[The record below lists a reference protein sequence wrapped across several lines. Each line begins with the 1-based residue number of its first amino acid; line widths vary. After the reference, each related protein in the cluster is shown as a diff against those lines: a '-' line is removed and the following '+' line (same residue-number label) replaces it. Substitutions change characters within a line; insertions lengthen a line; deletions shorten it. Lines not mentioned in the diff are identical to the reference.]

1 MTGTAVTPEPP
12 DRPATAL
19 LSVAFAVLAV
29 CAALLGACGH
39 TAGGAP
45 ARTSPTGG
53 GPTTVALGDMS
64 AVTGT
69 DVRLAYRVEAHGSAT
84 ADVTIVIADFHG
96 HVVRR
101 LVLPQRQATNTDLT
115 YSFRCTLP
123 QGAYRYHVE
132 AVDESGRRQTQAQAA
147 AFLVHPVVPS
157 AASVADTIAWLR
169 ERSGIAALAV
179 IDDRGRLSG
188 YNLDLPFGS
197 ASVVKAMLL
206 VAYLR
211 THTTL
216 EPSVKR
222 DLARMITVSDN
233 AATDRIYAL
242 VGDQGLRRFA
252 KEAGMSDFDIAGRWD
267 LAQIT
272 AADQARFFY
281 GMDDLLPA
289 GYRTWVRELLAS
301 VNRYRGWGMPQVA
314 RSYGWQVYFKDGWMP
329 TGRGQLVDQVVRC
342 ERRGVTFAVA
352 VLTDGDPYPDYGVAT
367 MSGVGEH
374 IFGVS
379 P

>member
-1 MTGTAVTPEPP
+1 M
-12 DRPATAL
+12 R
-19 LSVAFAVLAV
+19 LSVACTALAV
-29 CAALLGACGH
+29 CAALMSACGH
-39 TAGGAP
+39 AGEVAPTRTPPTVAGA
-45 ARTSPTGG
+45 
-53 GPTTVALGDMS
+53 GPTTVALGDVS

-69 DVRLAYRVEAHGSAT
+69 TIRLAYRIDGSGAAT
-84 ADVTIVIADFHG
+84 VTIVIQDFQG
-96 HVVRR
+96 DVVRR
-101 LVLPQRQATNTDLT
+101 SELPRRQATNTDLT
-115 YSFRCTLP
+115 YSFHCTLP
-123 QGAYRYHVE
+123 EGAYRYHVE

-147 AFLVHPVVPS
+147 ALVVHRVLPS
-157 AASVADTIAWLR
+157 AACIDDTIAWLR

-179 IDDRGRLSG
+179 VDDRGHLSG

-206 VAYLR
+206 AAYLR

-216 EPSVKR
+216 DPSVKR
-222 DLARMITVSDN
+222 DLGRMITVSDN

-242 VGDQGLRRFA
+242 VGDEGLRGFA
-252 KEAGMSDFDIAGRWD
+252 QEAGMSHFAVAGRWD

-281 GMDDLLPA
+281 GMDDLVPA
-289 GYRTWVRELLAS
+289 GYRTWVRELLVT
-301 VNRYRGWGMPQVA
+301 VNRYRGWGMPHVA
-314 RSYGWQVYFKDGWMP
+314 RRYGWQVFFKDGWMP

-342 ERRGVTFAVA
+342 ERSGVTFAVA

-374 IFGVS
+374 ILGVA